1 MNNVGGA
8 LNFNAT
14 LNLNEWRRN
23 VDQIRRDLLGLNNF
37 TAQQTTQMDSS
48 FRNLAVGV
56 SSYFSFHAIKDFTL
70 EVIKVRGEF
79 QMMENAI
86 ETITGSKSKMDQLM
100 AEWKDL
106 TLRSPFRLSEIGQA
120 GKQLLAYGIDV
131 NKVTHDI
138 EMLGNVA
145 AGVSAPI
152 GDIAYVY
159 GTLKTQG
166 RAYTRDILQFTMR
179 GIPIM
184 GELAKVMGVSVSEMK
199 ALIEAGKV
207 GFPEVEKAMNNLTS
221 EGGKFN
227 NLIGKQATTLT
238 GAVNRLKH
246 EFELML
252 NEIGSNN
259 EAALSGGINYLSHLV
274 ENYQQ
279 VSKSI
284 LELVATYGLYK
295 AAVITTDALARMYNM
310 TIQSE
315 IALLGISEKMK
326 LGRALV
332 TQRQAEA
339 TAREAAAELANTRA
353 KYSALQ
359 AEVSSLA
366 IKKQSAIQSGITAAA
381 KAQEARVQL
390 SLARMEL
397 TAVQANGTAREVEIA
412 QKRVVTAQN
421 TVIATQETASI
432 ARKRALA
439 AATEFNAAKQQL
451 ENTAQA
457 VGIAEKTA
465 ATAAETAQ
473 IAAKNANAI
482 ATTRLTVV
490 QRIQTLA
497 SLAGA
502 KAQAFLNATLMSNPY
517 ATVIVLLGV
526 LTYSIYK
533 AASATSE
540 LQKIQEEF
548 DENLKR
554 TNQSVNEQKTKIETL
569 VKAIKDKTTSDGD
582 AKKMVDQLNKVTENR
597 IKGLSVEAIRTGE
610 ADKAVQAYTKTLY
623 RNAEAM
629 LKVQEIARW
638 EEELKSLEKDVKT
651 FSWGEAF
658 GQAFNP
664 FNDDYWST
672 NPENQKKEKIAALK
686 KTIAEA
692 KKDVEKAVKEGLD
705 INGGSSAEEEKPFS
719 PAKFT
724 EEWYDQEIERL
735 DALKKKQVVGSKK
748 WNEYR
753 AEIERIRNLVS
764 PKKQKEEKQI
774 AELFPIGSPKQIQ
787 QQMQLL
793 DDAIAVM
800 QNGLVKIRKLDKYGH
815 DKDKQGNPFLTGE
828 IISLEDANKRRA
840 ALQEKYDDISYKTSQ
855 EKFDLAKKQWENYYK
870 SVEYFGKDE
879 ADKMYQG
886 LFKGSNS
893 FLQYIDNEILALN
906 DRAIAGERLTKSDYD
921 YLLNLKSA
929 KNTLTGIEEPIEVFK
944 REFENTLKLMP
955 SYVDQIEAIDKAID
969 EAYQKE
975 GGNSDLFLSQKRFLD
990 ERKRAI
996 LQQQKEI
1003 AIQFVN
1009 EQETA
1014 EQKAVE
1020 IKQKYEDIRNRIG
1033 ENSSYSDQERLRL
1046 LGISYKN
1053 EAKDISEASLEVFQ
1067 KSDLFIKAF
1076 GDLERVGPKTLKKLK
1091 KALEEYLNS
1100 ADGQKLG
1107 VEQLKIIQDQIKKI
1121 GDTIEKNPFETIGDS
1136 IKKYISEKRKLA
1148 DAEKKFGKSSLEY
1161 NDQLKV
1167 TKDSLSGI
1175 FESSGNAINGV
1186 IGFASSL
1193 GNALSMLS
1201 DDSNQALKD
1210 VEQLVEGVSNAVQGY
1225 FKQNYAQMAG
1235 GIVQM
1240 VMSISS
1246 LVGGDNAREKQIKEW
1261 ERAINSLKNTYTD
1274 LQRAI
1279 EKTAGD
1285 ASLSQQRN
1293 LIENLKAQQNTL
1305 SQMRDTELGKKKV
1318 DKDKVASYTDQI
1330 NDINRQV
1337 EDLVSKFK
1345 ESVTT
1350 VEFKE
1355 LSQKLADALIEA
1367 FAQGEDAAKSF
1378 DKVVDE
1384 VMKNAVVN
1392 ALRIKFLEPVA
1403 QEMVDKLYSSLGYGK
1418 GNTASIEQSIKETQ
1432 SELDKVQQKIDSSG
1446 NFQEVKALQHE
1457 KYLLQQKLNN
1467 LKQQIANFEIDGVF
1481 DGLTPDEIKQL
1492 KDYKNDPRIKEL
1504 MEALKG
1510 IDKVFDTTIE
1520 AAQGLKGDIKGIT
1533 EKTAGAL
1540 EGQINAM
1547 RIMQAEAL
1555 KRFKDGLEVMRSQL
1569 LVQSQI
1575 EINTRPTAGIYKEIK
1590 ELNAKVKNGLAGII

>member
-37 TAQQTTQMDSS
+37 TAQQTSQMDSS

-100 AEWKDL
+100 TEWKDL

-120 GKQLLAYGIDV
+120 GKQLLAYGINV

-199 ALIEAGKV
+199 GLIEAGKV
-207 GFPEVEKAMNNLTS
+207 GFPEVEKAMNALTS

-252 NEIGSNN
+252 NEIGATN
-259 EAALSGGINYLSHLV
+259 EAALSGSINYLSHLV
-274 ENYQQ
+274 ENYKA

-295 AAVITTDALARMYNM
+295 AAVITTDALSRMYNM

-353 KYSALQ
+353 KYTALQ

-397 TAVQANGTAREVEIA
+397 TAVQANGTAREIEIA

-421 TVIATQETASI
+421 TVIASQETASI

-439 AATEFNAAKQQL
+439 VATEFNAAKQQL

-482 ATTRLTVV
+482 ATTRLTAV

-502 KAQAFLNATLMSNPY
+502 RAQAFLNATLMSNPY

-554 TNQSVNEQKTKIETL
+554 TNQSVNEQKTKVETL
-569 VKAIKDKTTSDGD
+569 IKAIKDQKTSYED

-597 IKGLSVEAIRTGE
+597 IQGLTVEKIRTGE

-638 EEELKSLEKDVKT
+638 EEEIKSLEKDVKS

-692 KKDVEKAVKEGLD
+692 KKDVEKAVKEGFD
-705 INGGSSAEEEKPFS
+705 MNGGGSAEEEKPYS

-735 DALKKKQVVGSKK
+735 EALKKKAVVGSKK
-748 WNEYR
+748 WNQYK

-764 PKKQKEEKQI
+764 PKKQKEENQI
-774 AELFPIGSPKQIQ
+774 AEIFPIGSPKQIQ

-800 QNGLVKIRKLDKYGH
+800 QNGLVKIRKLDKFGH
-815 DKDKQGNPFLTGE
+815 DKDKKGNPFLTGE

-840 ALQEKYDDISYKTSQ
+840 ALQERYDDISYKTSQ

-870 SVEYFGKDE
+870 SIEYFGKDE

-893 FLQYIDNEILALN
+893 FLQYIDTEIEALEK
-906 DRAIAGERLTKSDYD
+906 RKLAGEKLGKSDNE
-921 YLLNLKSA
+921 YLLNLISSR
-929 KNTLTGIEEPIEVFK
+929 NSLIGIEEPIEVFK

-955 SYVDQIEAIDKAID
+955 SYVDQLGAIDNAID
-969 EAYQKE
+969 DIFQKS
-975 GGNSDLFLSQKRFLD
+975 GGRNTDLYLSQKRYL
-990 ERKRAI
+990 EETKRGV
-996 LQQQKEI
+996 LQQQKDI
-1003 AIQFVN
+1003 YTQFVV
-1009 EQETA
+1009 EQETF
-1014 EQKAVE
+1014 EEKKLQIE
-1020 IKQKYEDIRNRIG
+1020 RKYNNIRAQMG
-1033 ENSSYSDQERLRL
+1033 ENTTLSDKERLRL
-1046 LGISYKN
+1046 LDAAGKA
-1053 EAKDISEASLEVFQ
+1053 EAKEYRDAFVSVLEKSDMFEKVFGNIDALTKKEISKFIPELEAKISELINLGAPAQEVEKFVGVLE
-1067 KSDLFIKAF
+1067 
-1076 GDLERVGPKTLKKLK
+1076 KLK
-1091 KALEEYLNS
+1091 DASKDSGPIRRLIDSFKELR
-1100 ADGQKLG
+1100 
-1107 VEQLKIIQDQIKKI
+1107 KKI
-1121 GDTIEKNPFETIGDS
+1121 KEGTATQEDFNRLNQHIQET
-1136 IKKYISEKRKLA
+1136 KY
-1148 DAEKKFGKSSLEY
+1148 
-1161 NDQLKV
+1161 
-1167 TKDSLSGI
+1167 
-1175 FESSGNAINGV
+1175 
-1186 IGFASSL
+1186 
-1193 GNALSMLS
+1193 
-1201 DDSNQALKD
+1201 
-1210 VEQLVEGVSNAVQGY
+1210 
-1225 FKQNYAQMAG
+1225 
-1235 GIVQM
+1235 
-1240 VMSISS
+1240 
-1246 LVGGDNAREKQIKEW
+1246 
-1261 ERAINSLKNTYTD
+1261 YTD
-1274 LQRAI
+1274 LAVNSAKELSEALGIDGKGGPFEKFAKDLTQTIEGLINALVGYFSGNIQQMVGGIAQMVVGIVKMLSTAGDGKKEKGIREWKRAVDELKASYEELQRVI
-1279 EKTAGD
+1279 EKTAGE
-1285 ASLSQQRN
+1285 AQLSKQRE
-1293 LIENLKAQQNTL
+1293 LISNLKEQQSIL
-1305 SQMRDTELGKKKV
+1305 MQMRDKESQKKKKDV
-1318 DKDKVASYTDQI
+1318 DKIASYNQQI
-1330 NDINRQV
+1330 NDVNTKIQDIVNDFQ
-1337 EDLVSKFK
+1337 K
-1345 ESVTT
+1345 SVTT
-1350 VEFKE
+1350 TDFKD
-1355 LSQKLADALIEA
+1355 LSQKLADALVSA
-1367 FAQGEDAAKSF
+1367 FGQGENAAKAF
-1378 DKVVDE
+1378 DKVVDD

-1392 ALRIKFLEPVA
+1392 ALRIKYLEPVV
-1403 QEMVDKLYSSLGYGK
+1403 QEMINKLYSSMGYGK
-1418 GNTASIEQSIKETQ
+1418 GDTADKFAQIKQYE
-1432 SELDKVQQKIDSSG
+1432 EEIRKLDEKIKNNIWG
-1446 NFQEVKALQHE
+1446 NFTNGQFEAEKK
-1457 KYLLQQKLNN
+1457 KYLQLIDN
-1467 LKQQIANFEIDGVF
+1467 LKAEIAKSEIAGSF
-1481 DGLTPDEIKQL
+1481 DGLTQDEIDKL
-1492 KDYKNDPRIKEL
+1492 KDYKNDPRYKAFLDSIKT
-1504 MEALKG
+1504 
-1510 IDKVFDTTIE
+1510 IDQVFENTTS
-1520 AAQGLKGDIKGIT
+1520 AAKGLKGDIKGIT

-1555 KRFKDGLEVMRSQL
+1555 KRFKDGLDVMRSQL

-1575 EINTRPTAGIYKEIK
+1575 EVNTRPTAGIYKEIK
-1590 ELNAKVKNGLAGII
+1590 ELNSKIKNGLAGIP

>member
-1 MNNVGGA
+1 MNTNNGA
-8 LNFNAT
+8 LYFGAGIDT
-14 LNLNEWRRN
+14 T
-23 VDQIRRDLLGLNNF
+23 QFRRDIDSMRRDILGLSQS
-37 TAQQTTQMDSS
+37 TIQETQNMDSAFKS
-48 FRNLAVGV
+48 LSVGIA
-56 SSYFSFHAIKDFTL
+56 SYFSFNAMKGFTM

-100 AEWKDL
+100 TEWKGL

-145 AGVSAPI
+145 SGVSAPI

-179 GIPIM
+179 GIPLM
-184 GELAKVMGVSVSEMK
+184 EKLAEVMNVDETEMK
-199 ALIEAGKV
+199 GLIEAGKV
-207 GFPEVEKAMNNLTS
+207 GFPEVEKAMNALTT

-252 NEIGSNN
+252 NEIGAGN
-259 EAALSGGINYLSHLV
+259 ESLLSGGINNLSHLV
-274 ENYQQ
+274 ENYRE

-284 LELVATYGLYK
+284 LELISVYGLYK
-295 AAVITTDALARMYNM
+295 AAVITTDALGRMYNM

-359 AEVSSLA
+359 VEVSSLA
-366 IKKQSAIQSGITAAA
+366 IKKQSAIQSGITATA
-381 KAQEARVQL
+381 KAQEAAVQL

-397 TAVQANGTAREVEIA
+397 SAIQATGTAREIEIA
-412 QKRVVTAQN
+412 QKRVSTAQN

-439 AATEFNAAKQQL
+439 VSTEFNAAKQQL

-457 VGIAEKTA
+457 VGVAEKTA

-473 IAAKNANAI
+473 IAAKNANAT
-482 ATTRLTVV
+482 ATTRLTAV
-490 QRIQTLA
+490 QRIQTFA

-540 LQKIQEEF
+540 LQKIQEEYN
-548 DENLKR
+548 ENLKR
-554 TNQSVNEQKTKIETL
+554 TNQSVNEQKTKVETL
-569 VKAIKDKTTSDGD
+569 IKAIKDQSTSYDD
-582 AKKMVDQLNKVTENR
+582 ANKMVNQLNRLTENR
-597 IKGLSVEAIRTGE
+597 IKGLSVEAIRTGQ
-610 ADKAVQAYTKTLY
+610 ADKAVQAYNKTLE

-651 FSWGEAF
+651 FSWGEAI

-664 FNDDYWST
+664 FNDDYWSI

-686 KTIAEA
+686 KTISDAI
-692 KKDVEKAVKEGLD
+692 KDVKKAVKEGFD
-705 INGGSSAEEEKPFS
+705 INGGSSITEEKPYS

-735 DALKKKQVVGSKK
+735 EALKKKTVVGSKK
-748 WNEYR
+748 WNEYE

-764 PKKQKEEKQI
+764 PKKQKEENQI
-774 AELFPIGSPKQIQ
+774 AEIFPIGSPKQIQ

-800 QNGLVKIRKLDKYGH
+800 QNGMVKIRKLDKFGH

-828 IISLEDANKRRA
+828 IISLENANKRRA
-840 ALQEKYDDISYKTSQ
+840 ALQEKYDEISYKTSQ

-870 SVEYFGKDE
+870 SIEYFGKDE

-929 KNTLTGIEEPIEVFK
+929 KNTLTGIEEPIEIFK

-955 SYVDQIEAIDKAID
+955 SYVDQIEAIEKAID
-969 EAYQKE
+969 DAYQNE
-975 GGNSDLFLSQKRFLD
+975 RGNSDMFLTQKRFLD
-990 ERKRAI
+990 ERKRSI
-996 LQQQKEI
+996 IQQQKEI

-1014 EQKAVE
+1014 EQKALV
-1020 IKQKYEDIRNRIG
+1020 IKQKYEEIRKQIG
-1033 ENSSYSDQERLRL
+1033 ENSSYSEQERLRL

-1053 EAKDISEASLEVFQ
+1053 EAKEISEASLEVFQ

-1076 GDLERVGPKTLKKLK
+1076 GDLERVGPSALRKLK
-1091 KALEEYLNS
+1091 KALEEYIQS
-1100 ADGQKLG
+1100 AEGEKLG
-1107 VEQLKIIQDQIKKI
+1107 AEQLKVIQDQLRKIDDQLNKDPFASIGIAISKYTAEKK
-1121 GDTIEKNPFETIGDS
+1121 
-1136 IKKYISEKRKLA
+1136 KLN
-1148 DAEKKFGKSSLEY
+1148 DVEKKFGKNSPQYNEQLE
-1161 NDQLKV
+1161 NTRIAFGGIV
-1167 TKDSLSGI
+1167 EATAGAVSGI
-1175 FESSGNAINGV
+1175 
-1186 IGFASSL
+1186 IGFTTGL
-1193 GNALSMLS
+1193 GDALGTMSES
-1201 DDSNQALKD
+1201 TKKTLKD
-1210 VEQLVEGVSNAVQGY
+1210 VEQLGEGISNLVQGY
-1225 FKQNYAQMAG
+1225 FKQNYAQAAG
-1235 GIVQM
+1235 GLIQTIAAV
-1240 VMSISS
+1240 SS
-1246 LVGGDNAREKQIKEW
+1246 LIGGDNAREKQIQDWQRVIE
-1261 ERAINSLKNTYTD
+1261 SLKNTYQD
-1274 LQRAI
+1274 LQRTI
-1279 EKTAGD
+1279 EKTAGQE
-1285 ASLSQQRN
+1285 SISRQKE
-1293 LIENLKAQQNTL
+1293 LINNLKEQQKVLND
-1305 SQMRDTELGKKKV
+1305 MRDKEFGKKKA
-1318 DKDKVASYTDQI
+1318 DKDKISQYEQQM
-1330 NDINRQV
+1330 NDINRQI
-1337 EDLVSKFK
+1337 EDLVTKFK

-1355 LSQKLADALIEA
+1355 LSQKLADSLIEA
-1367 FAQGEDAAKSF
+1367 FGQGEDAAKSF
-1378 DKVVDE
+1378 DKVVED

-1392 ALRIKFLEPVA
+1392 ALRIKYLEPVVK
-1403 QEMVDKLYSSLGYGK
+1403 EMVDNLYASMGYGK
-1418 GNTASIEQSIKETQ
+1418 GDQSKIEQAIKETQ
-1432 SELDKVQQKIDSSG
+1432 AEIEKTQAEINASG
-1446 NFQEVKALQHE
+1446 NFQEVKVLEAKRMQ
-1457 KYLLQQKLNN
+1457 LQQKIND
-1467 LKQQIANFEIDGVF
+1467 LKAQLANTDIDGAF
-1481 DGLTPDEIKQL
+1481 DGLTQEEIDKL
-1492 KDYKNDPRIKEL
+1492 KDYKNDPRYKAFLESIKSIKE
-1504 MEALKG
+1504 
-1510 IDKVFDTTIE
+1510 VFENTTA

-1540 EGQINAM
+1540 EGQFNAVRINISEVLK
-1547 RIMQAEAL
+1547 IMKGNQTVANAQTVLLSKIESNTSNL
-1555 KRFKDGLEVMRSQL
+1555 IQIRKDM
-1569 LVQSQI
+1569 
-1575 EINTRPTAGIYKEIK
+1575 A
-1590 ELNAKVKNGLAGII
+1590 ELNNKIKPGLAGIP

>member
-23 VDQIRRDLLGLNNF
+23 FDQIRRDLLGLNNF

-184 GELAKVMGVSVSEMK
+184 GELAKVMGVNVSEMK

-207 GFPEVEKAMNNLTS
+207 GFPEVEKAMNALTS

-259 EAALSGGINYLSHLV
+259 EAALSGSISYLSHLV

-295 AAVITTDALARMYNM
+295 AAVITTDALGRMYNM

-366 IKKQSAIQSGITAAA
+366 IKKQSAVQSGITAAA

-397 TAVQANGTAREVEIA
+397 TAVQANGTAREIEIA

-421 TVIATQETASI
+421 TVIATQESASI

-439 AATEFNAAKQQL
+439 VATEFNAAKQQL

-473 IAAKNANAI
+473 IAAKNANTI

-497 SLAGA
+497 TLAGA
-502 KAQAFLNATLMSNPY
+502 RAQAFLNATLMSNPY

-548 DENLKR
+548 DDNLKR
-554 TNQSVNEQKTKIETL
+554 TNQSVNEQKTKVETL
-569 VKAIKDKTTSDGD
+569 IKAIKDQKTSYDD

-597 IKGLSVEAIRTGE
+597 IKGLSVEAIRTGQ

-623 RNAEAM
+623 KNAEAM

-638 EEELKSLEKDVKT
+638 EEELKSLEKDVKS

-686 KTIAEA
+686 KTISDA
-692 KKDVEKAVKEGLD
+692 KKDVEKAIKEGFD
-705 INGGSSAEEEKPFS
+705 INGGSSAQEEKPFS

-735 DALKKKQVVGSKK
+735 EALKKKAVVGSKK
-748 WNEYR
+748 W
-753 AEIERIRNLVS
+753 IELKALIEKYNNLKS
-764 PKKQKEEKQI
+764 PKKQKEDKQQVEI
-774 AELFPIGSPKQIQ
+774 FPLGSPKQIQ
-787 QQMQLL
+787 QQIQLL

-800 QNGLVKIRKLDKYGH
+800 QNGMVKIRKLDKYGA
-815 DKDKQGNPFLTGE
+815 DKDKKGNPFLTGE

-840 ALQEKYDDISYKTSQ
+840 ALQEKYDEISYKTSQ

-870 SVEYFGKDE
+870 SIEYFGKDE

-893 FLQYIDNEILALN
+893 FLQYIDTEIEALEK
-906 DRAIAGERLTKSDYD
+906 RKLAGEKLGKSDNE
-921 YLLNLKSA
+921 YLLNLIGSR
-929 KNTLTGIEEPIEVFK
+929 NSLIGIEEPIEVFK

-955 SYVDQIEAIDKAID
+955 SYVDQIDAIDKAID
-969 EAYQKE
+969 NAFQKE
-975 GGNSDLFLSQKRFLD
+975 GGNSQNFLDQKKYLEELRRNAVQSQKEQYAQFIN
-990 ERKRAI
+990 EHQTFEQRKA
-996 LQQQKEI
+996 EI
-1003 AIQFVN
+1003 
-1009 EQETA
+1009 T
-1014 EQKAVE
+1014 K
-1020 IKQKYEDIRNRIG
+1020 KYDDIRLKIQKSND
-1033 ENSSYSDQERLRL
+1033 SDLEKTRQTEEAN
-1046 LGISYKN
+1046 KAQ
-1053 EAKDISEASLEVFQ
+1053 AKDISSMSVELFQ
-1067 KSDLFIKAF
+1067 KTDLWVKAF
-1076 GDLERVGPKTLKKLK
+1076 GDLERVGPKTLRKMRDEFKKFLDSDAA
-1091 KALEEYLNS
+1091 KALRPDDLKTVQDAYN
-1100 ADGQKLG
+1100 KLDEN
-1107 VEQLKIIQDQIKKI
+1107 VRSRNPFAAI
-1121 GDTIEKNPFETIGDS
+1121 GDAIRKYADEK
-1136 IKKYISEKRKLA
+1136 KKLA
-1148 DAEKKFGKSSLEY
+1148 DAEKKYGKNSEQY
-1161 NDQLKV
+1161 NNQLDN
-1167 TKDSLSGI
+1167 TKFALGQIFTVSQAAADATISFAGELGAALGLLSQ
-1175 FESSGNAINGV
+1175 ESQ
-1186 IGFASSL
+1186 
-1193 GNALSMLS
+1193 
-1201 DDSNQALKD
+1201 QALKD
-1210 VEQLVEGVSNAVQGY
+1210 AQQLFDGIINAVTGY
-1225 FKQNYAQMAG
+1225 ISGDYAKMAG
-1235 GIVQM
+1235 GILQM
-1240 VMSISS
+1240 VTSIAKYMNGDVDRASTIRQWGIEVEKLQS
-1246 LVGGDNAREKQIKEW
+1246 LYQQLNK
-1261 ERAINSLKNTYTD
+1261 
-1274 LQRAI
+1274 AI
-1279 EKTAGD
+1279 EKTAGEAQLKMQRD
-1285 ASLSQQRN
+1285 LIANLKQQQDLLIKMRRMENEKKSSDTDKIASYSQQ
-1293 LIENLKAQQNTL
+1293 IE
-1305 SQMRDTELGKKKV
+1305 
-1318 DKDKVASYTDQI
+1318 
-1330 NDINRQV
+1330 DINSKIS
-1337 EDLVSKFK
+1337 DLVDEFK
-1345 ESVTT
+1345 NKVTT
-1350 VEFKE
+1350 IEFKD
-1355 LSQKLADALIEA
+1355 LAQKMADALVEA
-1367 FAQGEDAAKSF
+1367 FGKGEDAANSF
-1378 DKVVDE
+1378 DKVVDD
-1384 VMKNAVVN
+1384 VMKNAVQN
-1392 ALRIKFLEPVA
+1392 ALKMKFLDEAA
-1403 QEMVDKLYSSLGYGK
+1403 QNMVDELYSAMGF
-1418 GNTASIEQSIKETQ
+1418 GNGDTADLQKELKKAQDRLKYLNDLINNGSPLSADAIKARFEKE
-1432 SELDKVQQKIDSSG
+1432 ELEKVIA
-1446 NFQEVKALQHE
+1446 ALQ
-1457 KYLLQQKLNN
+1457 
-1467 LKQQIANFEIDGVF
+1467 QQIASSNVAGSF
-1481 DGLTPDEIKQL
+1481 DGLTKEERDKIKAMGEDAM
-1492 KDYKNDPRIKEL
+1492 KKY
-1504 MEALKG
+1504 MEALKQYQDLFG
-1510 IDKVFDTTIE
+1510 QSADN
-1520 AAQGLKGDIKGIT
+1520 AQGLKGDIKGIT

-1547 RIMQAEAL
+1547 RINVAEVLKIHRENQNVFKNQLMQLTQIESNT
-1555 KRFKDGLEVMRSQL
+1555 RN
-1569 LVQSQI
+1569 LVQMRKDLS
-1575 EINTRPTAGIYKEIK
+1575 
-1590 ELNAKVKNGLAGII
+1590 ELNSKVKNSLAGI